1 MKEKEILQSFYI
13 VHALRK
19 TNLFT
24 FHAGYTGDFNAF
36 SRYKIVFADG
46 TLWFF
51 NITEGRFREE
61 KKGLKSWGLE
71 KYENNE
77 LRRISGQKVL
87 PKRQWIK
94 LQRFFYRK
102 LGAQNVSNTTAGSM
116 RTKETAIRLH
126 TMPELLMGQN
136 VWARSSHL
144 QPTHWHSI
152 TFFVLT
158 CSVSYKANSTCM
170 AAKNEYIFSW

>member
-1 MKEKEILQSFYI
+1 MKEKEILWSFHI
-13 VHALRK
+13 VPALCK

-24 FHAGYTGDFNAF
+24 FHAGYIGDFNAF
-36 SRYKIVFADG
+36 SRYKIVFADH

-51 NITEGRFREE
+51 NITDGRLREE
-61 KKGLKSWGLE
+61 KKKLKSWGLE
-71 KYENNE
+71 KYNNE
-77 LRRISGQKVL
+77 LRRIGGQKVL

-102 LGAQNVSNTTAGSM
+102 TGAQNVSNTIAGSK

-158 CSVSYKANSTCM
+158 CSQSQQHLHGS
-170 AAKNEYIFSW
+170 